1 MCIKRVNSFD
11 ELSNLYSNLKGLL
24 DIKKGKHVEEGK
36 YNISI
41 CGGTGCQAS
50 RSEEIKSELERFAK
64 LYGVEDRVSI
74 SITGC
79 FGFCEKGPI
88 VKISP
93 DHTFY
98 IKMKPENAERI
109 IRLLP

>member
-64 LYGVEDRVSI
+64 LYDVEEPFGKKENNSSSGVNESTK
-74 SITGC
+74 TGM
-79 FGFCEKGPI
+79 P
-88 VKISP
+88 VKP
-93 DHTFY
+93 DYNF
-98 IKMKPENAERI
+98 
-109 IRLLP
+109 